1 MTTRPTQDP
10 IVTQRAYASAEALKT
25 YLSIRG
31 LKDGEIFRAFARF
44 EAEIEAATI
53 ERCAEIG
60 YAACTETRHVA
71 LGNKVRT
78 AIRNL
83 KGQTS

>member
-1 MTTRPTQDP
+1 MTDQPTQDA

-31 LKDGEIFRAFARF
+31 LKDGEVFRAFARF

-53 ERCAEIG
+53 ERCAAWYQAKGWLMDE
-60 YAACTETRHVA
+60 EDVP
-71 LGNKVRT
+71 T